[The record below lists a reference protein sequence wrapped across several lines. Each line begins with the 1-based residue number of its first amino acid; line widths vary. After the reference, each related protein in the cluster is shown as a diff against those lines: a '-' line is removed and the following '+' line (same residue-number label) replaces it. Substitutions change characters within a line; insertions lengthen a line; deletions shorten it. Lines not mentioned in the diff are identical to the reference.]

1 MISKVEHALTQS
13 DYRVDP
19 LTGIWSRP
27 NFAGIDYSDGDETE
41 RRIGTAINNVSD
53 LTVFSPELRSHCVD
67 WASTYHLSS
76 LRANILR
83 PFQIAKGQDILEI
96 GAGCGALSRYL
107 GECGANVL
115 ALEGS
120 LRRSKTAKSRTR
132 DLPNVTVVAEKLSDF
147 RTEQRFD
154 VITLIGVLEY
164 AGLYS
169 TAENPAEMML
179 ANVASLLKPNGLM
192 VLAIENQLGL
202 KYFAGA
208 PEDHIGLPMYGL
220 EGRYEKTQPRTYGRK
235 ALSEL
240 LTQAGLP
247 VTSFLAPFPDY
258 KLPIS
263 ILSENSSEYKDFDGA
278 AFAWQS
284 AKRDPQLP
292 SLLGFAPERVWPEV
306 FRNGLGLELAN
317 SFLVVASSQP
327 TLLPD
332 RSVLAWHYSAGRA
345 PQYCREAIFAATD
358 ADSISV
364 TYRMLY
370 PEYSDDQANSTLVRF
385 ECPETVRYT
394 SGRLLAEVF
403 IQAVSRDG
411 WSIDDVGS
419 FVRQYVESVETLLQ
433 AEGRVKTISSATD
446 TLPGKYWDVIAQN
459 IILCDNELPMMIDNE
474 WTLNT
479 DVEFGHCVLRSLLLL
494 MATVTRFGVPA
505 NGQSCTRK
513 AFIEGVFATSGVA
526 VSETDI
532 TRYIELEASIQAQ
545 ITGRPR
551 SEFLNWSPDDLL
563 TTQNMQT
570 MVAEVDQIQLAANER
585 LKSIEVLQAE
595 VDRIQLV
602 ANERLDDIAILQAE
616 VNQTQSIAKD
626 HREEIKALRESIS
639 WKATAPLRRL
649 VTVVRSVFIGRGSS
663 D

>member
-1 MISKVEHALTQS
+1 M
-13 DYRVDP
+13 
-19 LTGIWSRP
+19 
-27 NFAGIDYSDGDETE
+27 
-41 RRIGTAINNVSD
+41 AINSVSD

-83 PFQIAKGQDILEI
+83 PFQINKGQDILEI

-120 LRRSKTAKSRTR
+120 LRRSKTARSRTR

-164 AGLYS
+164 AGLY
-169 TAENPAEMML
+169 TAAENPAEMML
-179 ANVASLLKPNGLM
+179 ANVASLLKPNGVV

-235 ALSEL
+235 VLSEL
-240 LTQAGLP
+240 LAQAGLP
-247 VTSFLAPFPDY
+247 AMAFLAPFPDY

-263 ILSENSSEYKDFDGA
+263 ILGEKSSEYQDFDGA

-317 SFLVVASSQP
+317 SFLIMASSQP

-345 PQYCREAIFAATD
+345 PQYCREAIFTGTD
-358 ADSISV
+358 TNKISV
-364 TYRMLY
+364 AYRMLY
-370 PEYSDDQANSTLVRF
+370 PERSADRTSGTWVRF

-394 SGRLLAEVF
+394 SGRLLSEVF

-411 WSIDDVGS
+411 WSIDDAAG
-419 FVRQYVESVETLLQ
+419 FVRQYIESVETLLQ
-433 AEGRVKTISSATD
+433 AEGIVETISSATD

-459 IILCDNELPMMIDNE
+459 IILCDNGLPVMIDNE

-505 NGQSCTRK
+505 NGRSYTRK

-551 SEFLNWSPDDLL
+551 SEFLDWSPHDLL
-563 TTQNMQT
+563 TTRNLQT
-570 MVAEVDQIQLAANER
+570 IVAEVDQIQLVANER
-585 LKSIEVLQAE
+585 LEIIEVLQAE
-595 VDRIQLV
+595 VDQTQLV
-602 ANERLDDIAILQAE
+602 ANERLDSIKVLQAE
-616 VNQTQSIAKD
+616 VDQTQLVANERLEIIEVLQAEVDQTQLVANERLDSIEVLQAELDRIQSIAKD
-626 HREEIKALRESIS
+626 RREEIEALRKSIS
-639 WKATAPLRRL
+639 WKATAPLRKL
-649 VTVVRSVFIGRGSS
+649 TTVLRSGLTGRRSS

>member
-1 MISKVEHALTQS
+1 LISKVEHALTQS

-27 NFAGIDYSDGDETE
+27 NFAGIEYSDGDETE
-41 RRIGTAINNVSD
+41 SRIGTAINNVSD

-83 PFQIAKGQDILEI
+83 PFQITKGQDILEI

-107 GECGANVL
+107 GECSANVL

-120 LRRSKTAKSRTR
+120 LRRSKIARSRTR

-147 RTEQRFD
+147 RTDQRFD

-169 TAENPAEMML
+169 EAENPAEIML
-179 ANVASLLKPNGLM
+179 ANVASMLKPNGVV

-220 EGRYEKTQPRTYGRK
+220 EDRYEKTQPRTYGRK
-235 ALSEL
+235 TLSDL
-240 LTQAGLP
+240 LAKAGLP

-263 ILSENSSEYKDFDGA
+263 ILSENSSEYMGFDGS

-284 AKRDPQLP
+284 ARRDPQLP
-292 SLLGFAPERVWPEV
+292 SLLGFAPERVWPGV
-306 FRNGLGLELAN
+306 FQNGLGLELAN

-332 RSVLAWHYSAGRA
+332 RSVLAWHYSAGRV

-370 PEYSDDQANSTLVRF
+370 PEYSDDQANSTWVRF

-419 FVRQYVESVETLLQ
+419 FVRQYVESVEALLQ
-433 AEGRVKTISSATD
+433 AEGRVKTISRATD

-459 IILCDNELPMMIDNE
+459 IILCDNELPMVIDNE

-505 NGQSCTRK
+505 NGRSYTRK
-513 AFIEGVFATSGVA
+513 GFIEGVFTTSGVA
-526 VSETDI
+526 VSEADI

-545 ITGRPR
+545 ITGRSR
-551 SEFLNWSPDDLL
+551 SEFLDWSPDDLL

-585 LKSIEVLQAE
+585 LKCIEALQAE
-595 VDRIQLV
+595 IDRIQLV

-616 VNQTQSIAKD
+616 VNQIQSIAKD

-649 VTVVRSVFIGRGSS
+649 TTVIRSVLTPRGSS